1 MKNFNIIFFGI
12 LFCCNLFGQDIYK
25 FTQFDHHKNITRHGI
40 ISLKVQDG
48 FVEIN
53 SDVQGDLSSHVFTN
67 KRKLVEGFN
76 IWDVMDSRDVMG
88 FSVFSPY
95 VGNYQELTVGFETK
109 KVETLDRNNPYLK
122 DQSWVFDT
130 KVISEEKISINEI
143 QVDAIYIKTRA
154 QRPTG
159 PGHCMYGNIGVF
171 YVDSWYSKFDKKLL
185 KQIVDKRDCIPYD
198 FRIQTY
204 EVWEIDNYR
213 IAVEKDKT
221 NKKTTLTKEDKLKEL
236 KKLKDDELISEE
248 TYKKHQEKILSGE
261 D

>member
-1 MKNFNIIFFGI
+1 MKYLNFIFFGI

-48 FVEIN
+48 FVEID

-95 VGNYQELTVGFETK
+95 VGNSQELSVGFETT

-122 DQSWVFDT
+122 DQSWVFNT
-130 KVISEEKISINEI
+130 KVISEEKISINEK
-143 QVDAIYIKTRA
+143 QVDVIYIKTRA

-198 FRIQTY
+198 FRTQTY
-204 EVWEIDNYR
+204 EVWEIDNYV
-213 IAVEKDKT
+213 IPVEKDKA

-236 KKLKDDELISEE
+236 KKLKDDELITEE

>member
-1 MKNFNIIFFGI
+1 MKNLNIIFFGI

-25 FTQFDHHKNITRHGI
+25 FTQFDHHKNITRNGI

-76 IWDVMDSRDVMG
+76 VWDVMDSKDIMG

-122 DQSWVFDT
+122 DQSWVFNT

-185 KQIVDKRDCIPYD
+185 KQIFDKRDCIPYD
-198 FRIQTY
+198 FRTQTF
-204 EVWEIDNYR
+204 EVWEIDNYV
-213 IAVEKDKT
+213 IPVEKDKA

-236 KKLKDDELISEE
+236 KKLKDDELITEE